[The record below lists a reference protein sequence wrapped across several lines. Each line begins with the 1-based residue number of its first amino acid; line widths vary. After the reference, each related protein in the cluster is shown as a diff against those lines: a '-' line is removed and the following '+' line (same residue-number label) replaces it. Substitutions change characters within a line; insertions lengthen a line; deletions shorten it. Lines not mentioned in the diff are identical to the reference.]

1 MEDDRL
7 LSLAVAVASER
18 NLQDVLQT
26 IVQGLASQ
34 SGVALARIWLLL
46 PGDICDSCFKRDEC
60 NDRTRC
66 LHLVAS
72 AGTPIH
78 PQEQDWSL
86 LDGPFR
92 RLPLHTYIVGVAG
105 GTGKAILIKDVASD
119 RLDLKRPEWVHREHI
134 CSIAAHPFISRDGVL
149 GVLATLTREPLDERA
164 FSWLGTFASQAA
176 VAISN
181 ARAFE
186 ELERTQEALRE
197 SGARSSAVLETSLDC
212 IVTADHKGR
221 ILEFN
226 QAAEKTF
233 GYDRAEVIGKLLTE
247 TIIPESVRERHRQGL
262 RRFVETGESDVLGRR
277 MEMIGRRADGSEF
290 PIEMAVSRI
299 APKGSPIFTGFIR
312 DITERKRGEEE
323 VARLRRQLELEN
335 AYLNEQVKERLAFG
349 EIVGKSPALLEVLQQ
364 VDMVARTDAAVLIT
378 GESGTG
384 KELAARAIHERSARR
399 ERPLVTVNCASVPRE
414 LFESE
419 FFGHVRGAFTGAVRD
434 RIGRFQLAH
443 RGTIFLDEVGEI
455 PFELQSKLLRVLQD
469 QQVERVGE
477 NQVRQLDVRV
487 IAATNHNLKQECEA
501 GRFRRDLYYRLS
513 VFPIELPP
521 LRSRLEDIG
530 LLAAHFLDL
539 AARRLNC
546 PEVVLTDEALQQLTA
561 YDWPGNIREL
571 RNVIERA
578 VILSQ
583 HGPLRID
590 LVLGTGA
597 AVPRGR
603 QTRRAD
609 DAVEAQRQSAG
620 SKVMSQAELAR
631 HERDNILAALE
642 QSDWR
647 ISGIG
652 GAAEILGV
660 KPTTLASRLK
670 RFGIERSARV
680 LPHC

>member
-26 IVQGLASQ
+26 IVRGLASHP
-34 SGVALARIWLLL
+34 GVALARIWLLQ

-60 NDRTRC
+60 SDRTRC

-119 RLDLKRPEWVHREHI
+119 RLDLKRPEWVHREGI
-134 CSIAAHPFISRDGVL
+134 RSIAAHPFISRDGVL

-176 VAISN
+176 IAISN
-181 ARAFE
+181 ARAF
-186 ELERTQEALRE
+186 
-197 SGARSSAVLETSLDC
+197 
-212 IVTADHKGR
+212 
-221 ILEFN
+221 
-226 QAAEKTF
+226 
-233 GYDRAEVIGKLLTE
+233 
-247 TIIPESVRERHRQGL
+247 
-262 RRFVETGESDVLGRR
+262 
-277 MEMIGRRADGSEF
+277 
-290 PIEMAVSRI
+290 
-299 APKGSPIFTGFIR
+299 
-312 DITERKRGEEE
+312 EE

-399 ERPLVTVNCASVPRE
+399 GRPLVTVNCASVPRE

-434 RIGRFQLAH
+434 RVGRFQLAH

-455 PFELQSKLLRVLQD
+455 PLELQSKLLRVLQD

-477 NQVRQLDVRV
+477 DQVRQLDVRV
-487 IAATNHNLKQECEA
+487 IAATNHNLKQECEL

-530 LLAAHFLDL
+530 PLAAHFLDL

-546 PEVVLTDEALQQLTA
+546 PEVVLTDEALHQLTA

-571 RNVIERA
+571 RNVIERG

-583 HGPLRID
+583 RGPLRID

-597 AVPRGR
+597 AVARR

-609 DAVEAQRQSAG
+609 DAVEALRPSAG
-620 SKVMSQAELAR
+620 SKVLSQAELAR
-631 HERDNILAALE
+631 QERDNVIAALE
-642 QSDWR
+642 QADWR
-647 ISGIG
+647 ISGVG
-652 GAAEILGV
+652 GAAEILGI

-670 RFGIERSARV
+670 RLGIERSARA
-680 LPHC
+680 LPHH